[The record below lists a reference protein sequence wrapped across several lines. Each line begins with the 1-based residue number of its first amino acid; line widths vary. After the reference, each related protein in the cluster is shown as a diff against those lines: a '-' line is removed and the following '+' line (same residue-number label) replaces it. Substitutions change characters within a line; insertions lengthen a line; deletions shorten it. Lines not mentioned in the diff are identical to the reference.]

1 MLPTRGFA
9 ISAQRCLLNSA
20 RRIQIWHPI
29 NFQVFATSFHRRYF
43 RQARETS

>member
-9 ISAQRCLLNSA
+9 ISAQRCLLNS

-29 NFQVFATSFHRRYF
+29 NIQVFATSFHRRYF